1 MSQTATS
8 QASALT
14 GMVGSAAISLNNLG
28 NGPLSPVPSRTYQGV
43 HGSSTGYR
51 DGAGVNP
58 LKNTKSEFSTATY
71 RAKETQNPFR
81 ENNSGSDSGDLSE
94 LEEDYDYS
102 IDKKK
107 CWLVVFGSFMGLV
120 PTWGL
125 ANSIGVLQTHILE
138 NELKGTDTTTV
149 SWIFSIFL
157 CLSMIA
163 SIFSG
168 TYFDRN
174 GSRLPIFVGTCLVV
188 GSMFSV
194 ANCTKTWQF
203 ILAFGV
209 CLGLGC
215 GILGA
220 PLIGAVPHYFP
231 RNQRA
236 TALAVAGNGGCCG
249 GLLIPLMLRTSYRTI
264 GYAWSMRALGIISL
278 ICLSTAFFLV
288 KERELVEKKPM
299 SRLQVVK
306 LYLTSSFDLNAL
318 FHDRKYLFNALGCVF
333 SESTIVVA
341 SGYYSFICV
350 KSGFSQSESFL
361 FVTLMNAFAIPSR
374 WISGI
379 VADRWFGPYNVII
392 VLLCMTSVVEFVIW
406 LPFKSSPV
414 AIYLFSILYGI
425 TYGGIMSLIPS
436 CCSQV
441 VKAEK
446 FGARYATQYAICG
459 GTILGLM
466 STGSGII
473 GSGHNDVRNSA
484 FVVYV
489 ALMGLIGALCYT
501 ITRTMCVGF
510 RLKKF

>member
-14 GMVGSAAISLNNLG
+14 GIVGSAAISLNNLG

-299 SRLQVVK
+299 SRLQV
-306 LYLTSSFDLNAL
+306 
-318 FHDRKYLFNALGCVF
+318 
-333 SESTIVVA
+333 STIVVA

-466 STGSGII
+466 SAGSGII